1 MPPRN
6 RRQRAGA
13 LNYLKRNDLASKVK
27 VVEVEGVRV
36 EGSGGEGAGGSGS
49 VEVEGEGAGGSGS
62 VEVEGEGAG
71 GSGSVEV
78 EGEGAGGSG
87 SMEVE
92 EGGDECGLPSTSEE
106 AGPVRK
112 RRRLSAIG
120 VMADEPAQLWLDNLP
135 RDDLQHMALLLYG
148 RLPTIFGLSKTD
160 TAAVVGEVLHKNE
173 RTIRR
178 WVEDFMSNG
187 GEFSESQ
194 QGHYVTLMSN
204 EELCERARE
213 YVRENAAPRGRPNLT
228 SAAFCQWVNNELLP
242 NTVLDPGYPRRV
254 SVETAR
260 KWLHELGFD
269 VLQMSKG
276 VFIDGHERP
285 DVVESRE
292 KFIRKMTECGFLRP
306 DNAPTE
312 EAAQALPTDV
322 PHMTKEKGEKCIV
335 WWHDESAYN
344 TSEDTPI
351 LWGEKG
357 KLPIKPKG
365 KGSSIMISEFIE
377 EKDGYLA
384 LSDEQYEFEVT
395 NTDQDIEK
403 SALAV
408 LEIGEHREGY
418 WNSDRFM
425 EQVGKAVKIAD
436 MKYPPSQGY
445 HHVWCFDHSCGH
457 TAFAEDALIASKM
470 NKGPGGK
477 QPRMRDTVW
486 NGQPQTMTL
495 PDGRPKGAALVLEER
510 GYNTKGMKLE
520 EMRAILADHDDFKNE
535 KCRVDTF
542 LSNSGHTC
550 VFIPKFHCELNP
562 IERVWSQS
570 KRYTRAYCDY
580 TIRSLRRS
588 IPLGLESV
596 TKENIANYVR
606 RCRNYMFAYLEGS
619 AVGHELEDRI
629 KFYKSVSYTSH
640 RRVGIND

>member
-1 MPPRN
+1 
-6 RRQRAGA
+6 
-13 LNYLKRNDLASKVK
+13 
-27 VVEVEGVRV
+27 
-36 EGSGGEGAGGSGS
+36 
-49 VEVEGEGAGGSGS
+49 
-62 VEVEGEGAG
+62 
-71 GSGSVEV
+71 
-78 EGEGAGGSG
+78 
-87 SMEVE
+87 
-92 EGGDECGLPSTSEE
+92 
-106 AGPVRK
+106 
-112 RRRLSAIG
+112 
-120 VMADEPAQLWLDNLP
+120 
-135 RDDLQHMALLLYG
+135 
-148 RLPTIFGLSKTD
+148 
-160 TAAVVGEVLHKNE
+160 
-173 RTIRR
+173 
-178 WVEDFMSNG
+178 
-187 GEFSESQ
+187 
-194 QGHYVTLMSN
+194 
-204 EELCERARE
+204 
-213 YVRENAAPRGRPNLT
+213 
-228 SAAFCQWVNNELLP
+228 
-242 NTVLDPGYPRRV
+242 
-254 SVETAR
+254 
-260 KWLHELGFD
+260 
-269 VLQMSKG
+269 MSKG

-312 EAAQALPTDV
+312 EAARALPTDV
-322 PHMTKEKGEKCIV
+322 PHMTKEEGEKCIV

-365 KGSSIMISEFIE
+365 KGSSIMVSEFIE

-395 NTDQDIEK
+395 NTDQNIEK

-425 EQVGKAVKIAD
+425 EQVGKAVKIANL
-436 MKYPPSQGY
+436 KYPPSQGY

-477 QPRMRDTVW
+477 QPKMRDTVW

-510 GYNTKGMKLE
+510 GYNTRGMKLG

-542 LSNSGHTC
+542 LSTSGHAC

-588 IPLGLESV
+588 IPLGLKSV

-619 AVGHELEDRI
+619 AVGHELEEKI
-629 KFYKSVSYTSH
+629 KFYKSVTYTSH
-640 RRVGIND
+640 RRVSVND